1 MSKGPPPSS
10 LLRVLDRAA
19 AFGLGSDAGRPV
31 RDLSEALTF
40 VHDQIAA
47 TLLPRLLEFHADG
60 AHILTC
66 AVSGRRLMRFTPAA
80 GAETVLDGLAD
91 RDGHGAALEAL
102 ARTLA
107 PCAAGPVLRVV
118 ARDWDDP
125 SSYDAG
131 GLSCEYIAEWLG
143 MVADAEATT
152 GWDRIRVRAGTGIL
166 VAARLDDDDL
176 IPLIGEDAGVGD
188 LANLLEDIL
197 PDLESLPEWEADG
210 MPGLFVFGG
219 LGPDGAGLVVLQ
231 DHGAL
236 IVAFVRPVRIA
247 ALVQAWHAGPR
258 HQRRA

>member
-1 MSKGPPPSS
+1 MSEGPPPSS
-10 LLRVLDRAA
+10 LLRILDRAA
-19 AFGLGSDAGRPV
+19 AFGLGSEAARPV

-107 PCAAGPVLRVV
+107 PCAAGAVLRVV
-118 ARDWDDP
+118 VRDWDDP

-131 GLSCEYIAEWLG
+131 GLSCEQFADWLG
-143 MVADAEATT
+143 MDAEAEATT
-152 GWDRIRVRAGTGIL
+152 GWDNIQTAKGNGIL

-176 IPLIGEDAGVGD
+176 TPLIGGDAGVGD

-197 PDLESLPEWEADG
+197 PDLENLPEWEADG
-210 MPGLFVFGG
+210 MPGLFAFGG
-219 LGPDGAGLVVLQ
+219 LGPEGADLVILQ
-231 DHGAL
+231 DCETL
-236 IVAFVRPVRIA
+236 IVAFVRSDRIA

-258 HQRRA
+258 RQRRA